1 MIAPS
6 GGTKV
11 RDIVT
16 ISRPPHPLP
25 LSEVYRVPCGGCESV
40 YLGETGRSF
49 KVRETEHRRD
59 IVADRS
65 SNAFVQHRDR
75 VGHLPRWT
83 DAKVVAKGLPRHKR
97 KMVEAAF
104 IANESLVTNVM
115 SCSYRLSLVPAAL
128 VAAEVKH
135 V

>member
-1 MIAPS
+1 M
-6 GGTKV
+6 
-11 RDIVT
+11 
-16 ISRPPHPLP
+16 
-25 LSEVYRVPCGGCESV
+25 

-83 DAKVVAKGLPRHKR
+83 DAKVVARGLPRHKR
-97 KMVEAAF
+97 KMVEAAL
-104 IANESLVTNVM
+104 IATEPLVTNVM
-115 SCSYRLSLVPAAL
+115 SSSFRLSKVAAVL
-128 VAAEVKH
+128 VAADVKY